1 MNGLA
6 CCQLKSA
13 VQVAAIALIAVNVN
27 YNHTKICMF
36 VRLTDYFSVRKVRS
50 SSLQGLDLQHHVA
63 GRSIVQM
70 TNDITVK
77 QSQPHMVAL
86 LRARERTYHAA
97 KFTQGGMVILTIAL
111 PVMSVLLAPRFPLL
125 KPYLALAALVL
136 LLLDT
141 GLIERIQKERVKR
154 GAKLIEEFDVEVLGL
169 SWNRFIAGQKV
180 DHEDVRSA
188 SAKLLSAKREGELA
202 SWYYACV
209 SEVPLAF
216 GRLICQRTNISYDA
230 RMRKKYGSTL
240 LYGAI
245 GLGLVLIFA
254 GLAYDLNLAGLML
267 AVGVPFAPVLTWTL
281 REQRKQL
288 DTAATLATLKS
299 EFEKMWDKALAG
311 ATDAEMQ
318 QNSRDLQ
325 NAIYQHRAS
334 APLVFD
340 WVYNCLRSGNEDV
353 AEHAAQQLVTQAK
366 SAIAKNLEAK
376 NEVA

>member
-1 MNGLA
+1 
-6 CCQLKSA
+6 
-13 VQVAAIALIAVNVN
+13 
-27 YNHTKICMF
+27 MF
-36 VRLTDYFSVRKVRS
+36 VRLTESSSVRTVGAS
-50 SSLQGLDLQHHVA
+50 FLGMSLLVA
-63 GRSIVQM
+63 STLLRHPIMKM
-70 TNDITVK
+70 TNEITVK
-77 QSQPHMVAL
+77 QAQPQLVAL

-97 KFTQGGMVILTIAL
+97 KFTQGGLVILTIAL
-111 PVMSVLLAPRFPLL
+111 PILSVLLAPQFPLL

-141 GLIERIQKERVKR
+141 GIIERLQKERVKR
-154 GAKLIEEFDVEVLGL
+154 GARLIEEFDVEVLGL
-169 SWNRFIAGQKV
+169 KWNRFIAGQQV

-188 SAKLLSAKREGELA
+188 SAKLLSPKREQELA

-209 SEVPLAF
+209 SEVPLPF

-245 GLGLVLIFA
+245 GLGVVLIVL
-254 GLAYDLNLAGLML
+254 GLVYNLNLAGLML
-267 AVGVPFAPVLTWTL
+267 AVVVPSAPVLTWAL
-281 REQRKQL
+281 REQRRQL

-311 ATDAEMQ
+311 ASDAEMQ

-325 NAIYQHRAS
+325 NVIYQHRAS

-340 WVYNCLRSGNEDV
+340 WVYSCLRSGNEDE

-366 SAIAKNLEAK
+366 SAIAKNVGAD

>member
-1 MNGLA
+1 MHR
-6 CCQLKSA
+6 K
-13 VQVAAIALIAVNVN
+13 
-27 YNHTKICMF
+27 
-36 VRLTDYFSVRKVRS
+36 YFIK
-50 SSLQGLDLQHHVA
+50 
-63 GRSIVQM
+63 M
-70 TNDITVK
+70 TNEITVK
-77 QSQPHMVAL
+77 QSEQRLIAL

-97 KFTQGGMVILTIAL
+97 KFTQGSLVILTIAL
-111 PVMSVLLAPRFPLL
+111 PVLSVLLASRFPLL

-136 LLLDT
+136 LVLDT
-141 GLIERIQKERVKR
+141 GIIERLQKERVKR
-154 GAKLIEEFDVEVLGL
+154 GAKLIEEFDVEVFGL
-169 SWNRFIAGQKV
+169 KWNRFIAGQQV

-188 SAKLLSAKREGELA
+188 SAKFLSPKREEELA

-209 SEVPLAF
+209 SEVPLPF

-245 GLGLVLIFA
+245 GLGVVLIVA
-254 GLAYDLNLAGLML
+254 GLAFDLNLAGLML
-267 AVGVPFAPVLTWTL
+267 AVGIPFAPVLTWTL

-340 WVYNCLRSGNEDV
+340 WVYNCLRSGNEDE
-353 AEHAAQQLVTQAK
+353 AGHAAQQLVMQAK
-366 SAIAKNLEAK
+366 SAIAKNVGVS
-376 NEVA
+376 NEVG